1 MFITRQT
8 LFSLITS
15 LENLQGLNKKD
26 LAEIHDLVDED
37 TLSTCA
43 RQLARMAKE
52 LKDYEGKYTI
62 GTMTP
67 IGLITLVRKD
77 RSGKIISLRVTNQ
90 EEEQFMTVQELEA
103 AILQKPV
110 TDIIKYK
117 S

>member
-1 MFITRQT
+1 MIHRSI

-15 LENLQGLNKKD
+15 LENLQALNKKD
-26 LAEIHDLVDED
+26 LATIHDLVDED

-43 RQLARMAKE
+43 KQLARVAEE

-67 IGLITLVRKD
+67 VGLITLVRKN
-77 RSGKIISLRVTNQ
+77 RSGKIIQLRITNQ
-90 EEEQFMTVQELEA
+90 EEEQFMTVQELKEA
-103 AILQKPV
+103 IQQKPV
-110 TDIIKYK
+110 VDLIKFK

>member
-1 MFITRQT
+1 MIVRNT

-15 LENLQGLNKKD
+15 LENLQALNKRD
-26 LAEIHDLVDED
+26 LATIHDLVNED
-37 TLSTCA
+37 TLATCA
-43 RQLARMAKE
+43 KQLARMAGE

-77 RSGKIISLRVTNQ
+77 RSGKIIQLRITNQ
-90 EEEQFMTVQELEA
+90 EEEQLMTVQELEA
-103 AILQKPV
+103 ALLQKPV
-110 TDIIKYK
+110 SELVKYK